1 MNVDTSELIADLRE
15 LIDAVRKDY
24 RVREQA
30 ANAPMPI
37 LRVATMLAAHPGIES
52 SALAA
57 SLRLERPTVSNLLRD
72 MEEQGL
78 LHRQKLRSDKRYV
91 SLELTARGHA
101 LLLKA
106 DKVGSGLLARTVS
119 RLSAAEGS
127 SLRLALKPLL
137 TAMRNDDG
145 AGRPTRTAPLAL
157 QQ

>member
-30 ANAPMPI
+30 ANAPMPK

-106 DKVGSGLLARTVS
+106 DKLGSGLLARTVS